1 MAIYCLS
8 SVTGAVQLA
17 GLDWFCGKG
26 HRDPNCPSLAVCFD
40 NGRAQLMKYELD
52 PGKIEHNYCIK
63 CLCCYIRVYC
73 SLLNV
78 FFHAQ
83 HQLRLTQVLW

>member
-17 GLDWFCGKG
+17 GLDWYCGKG
-26 HRDPNCPSLAVCFD
+26 HRDPNSPSLAVCFD

-52 PGKIEHNYCIK
+52 PSMFGV
-63 CLCCYIRVYC
+63 CCIRVVV
-73 SLLNV
+73 LNCYV
-78 FFHAQ
+78 V
-83 HQLRLTQVLW
+83 LRYSFTFLRVS